1 MLSARHAF
9 APFAGPGSRMATAL
23 SMLRCPRAWRTPL
36 PVRAAV
42 SNAMSYLVST
52 FISRPWSARAESR
65 RGGTGRGTGPRAG
78 CSPRLLS
85 ARFLGAVHDRVHA
98 LLNRQPKSLI
108 GAGLRPRR
116 PGGGLCRPLLLTCR
130 QPRITGQPW
139 RERPRVLA
147 ASAITSAASA
157 GRSRH
162 GCLVCVEVRRFAF
175 LRVDTTA
182 KPWPLS
188 AAVPSRSVSRNQQAM
203 RSP

>member
-1 MLSARHAF
+1 VLSARHAF
-9 APFAGPGSRMATAL
+9 APFAGPGSRTATAS
-23 SMLRCPRAWRTPL
+23 SMLRCPRVWRMPL

-52 FISRPWSARAESR
+52 FISRPWSARPESR

-78 CSPRLLS
+78 CSPLPCQAAALGRGVA
-85 ARFLGAVHDRVHA
+85 ARRA
-98 LLNRQPKSLI
+98 LFGRDPKSLL
-108 GAGLRPRR
+108 AEGLRPRCQ
-116 PGGGLCRPLLLTCR
+116 GGDLCRPLSLMCR
-130 QPRITGQPW
+130 QPRIAGQPW

-147 ASAITSAASA
+147 ASAIASAASA

-182 KPWPLS
+182 KSWPLS
-188 AAVPSRSVSRNQQAM
+188 AAVLSRPVPPKQRAM